1 MKTARYQ
8 ILACLLLTLLIL
20 VSFKKSE
27 VKANTGSNRAFA
39 SLTYLGH
46 ATVKIK
52 TSEGKIIYIDP
63 YQPGDYSDS
72 ADVVLIT
79 HQHSDHNRLNL
90 VRQRATCKVIQ
101 NSDAIQNNAYQ
112 RFTVGNI
119 KIAAVAA
126 YNANHQKSQCVGYVV
141 EVDGIKLYHAGD
153 TGVIAEM
160 ADLAAAN
167 LTYALLPID
176 GIFTITPEQ
185 ATQAAATIKAKF
197 NIPIHTM
204 GTPDTYN
211 EANVARFTPPNKIIV
226 RPGETIELKDAAT
239 SVEDFQERPTTFTL
253 GQNYPN
259 PFWSGATSPA
269 LGGGN
274 PSTTISYSVPAA
286 SKVILKVYDVLGQEQ
301 AELVNSHQRAGN
313 HEVTFV
319 ADHLPSGVYLYRIQ
333 AGQFTE
339 TKKCILMK

>member
-1 MKTARYQ
+1 L
-8 ILACLLLTLLIL
+8 LAALIF
-20 VSFKKSE
+20 VGFKKSE
-27 VKANTGSNRAFA
+27 VMASTGSNQAFA
-39 SLTYLGH
+39 TLTYLGH

-79 HQHSDHNRLNL
+79 HQHGDHNRLNL
-90 VRQRATCKVIQ
+90 ILQRPGCTVIQ
-101 NSDAIQNNAYQ
+101 NSNAIQNGAYQ
-112 RFTVGNI
+112 NFTVGNI
-119 KIAAVAA
+119 KIDAVAA

-153 TGVIAEM
+153 TGVIPEM
-160 ADLAAAN
+160 ADLAARE

-185 ATQAAATIKAKF
+185 ATQAAATIMAKF
-197 NIPIHTM
+197 NMPMHTM

-239 SVEDFQERPTTFTL
+239 SVEDSQERPATFAL

-259 PFWSGATSPA
+259 PFWSGATSRSA
-269 LGGGN
+269 GN
-274 PSTTISYSVPAA
+274 PSTTISYSLPAA
-286 SKVILKVYDVLGQEQ
+286 GKVILKVYDVLGQEQ
-301 AELVNSHQRAGN
+301 AVLVNSHQRAGD
-313 HEVTFV
+313 HEVAFD
-319 ADHLPSGVYLYRIQ
+319 AGHLPSGVYLYRIQ

>member
-1 MKTARYQ
+1 MRTKRAQ
-8 ILACLLLTLLIL
+8 ILACLLLAVLIFA
-20 VSFKKSE
+20 SFKKSE
-27 VKANTGSNRAFA
+27 VMASMGINRAFA
-39 SLTYLGH
+39 ALTYLGH

-63 YQPGDYSDS
+63 YQPGNYSDS

-90 VRQRATCKVIQ
+90 VIQRPTCTVIQ
-101 NSDAIQNNAYQ
+101 NSNAIQNGAYQ
-112 RFTVGNI
+112 NFTVGNI
-119 KIAAVAA
+119 KITAVAA

-153 TGVIAEM
+153 TGVINEM
-160 ADLAAAN
+160 ADLAAIN

-185 ATQAAATIKAKF
+185 ATQAAAMIQAKF

-211 EANVARFTPPNKIIV
+211 DANVARFTPPNKIIV
-226 RPGETIELKDAAT
+226 KPGETIELKDAPTA
-239 SVEDFQERPTTFTL
+239 VEDFQERPVTFTL

-259 PFWSGATSPA
+259 PFWSGATSRSA
-269 LGGGN
+269 GN
-274 PSTTISYSVPAA
+274 PSTTISYSLAA
-286 SKVILKVYDVLGQEQ
+286 TGKVTLKVYDILGKEQ
-301 AELVNSHQRAGN
+301 AELVNAYQRAGDYK
-313 HEVTFV
+313 VAFA
-319 ADHLPSGVYLYRIQ
+319 ADHLPSGVYFYKIQ
-333 AGQFTE
+333 AGQFTA
-339 TKKCILMK
+339 TKKCIIMK